1 MKKTAVPSTAPLVLL
16 GLVLSFITGACS
28 QLPGFTP
35 TPGTQPNIDSTA
47 TAGALFNTAVAQTL
61 TAQPTFTS
69 IPASPTAVIPV
80 ASATLPPTEAPT
92 TTATPLPDLTTT
104 PVTAT
109 SGAATATLVPSNLTS
124 TPTLVAGQVT
134 PIWTLAV
141 RTYGTLPPLVP
152 FSHITLINKAK
163 VEAYISLHVD
173 IPEGG
178 NTVIEYPVEGRIKIE
193 APIGVYSYVVW
204 VGGNKMVGNFRLHN
218 NDDLSITI
226 YKDKVVIK

>member
-1 MKKTAVPSTAPLVLL
+1 MKKTAVVL
-16 GLVLSFITGACS
+16 GLIVSFSIGACS
-28 QLPGFTP
+28 QIPGFTP
-35 TPGTQPNIDSTA
+35 TPGTRPNVDSTA
-47 TAGALFNTAVAQTL
+47 TSGALFNTAVAQTL
-61 TAQPTFTS
+61 TAQPTFTAV
-69 IPASPTAVIPV
+69 PATPTAVIPV
-80 ASATLPPTEAPT
+80 ASATLPPTDIPT
-92 TTATPLPDLTTT
+92 TTATLVTDLTTT

-109 SGAATATLVPSNLTS
+109 LVPSNVTA

-163 VEAYISLHVD
+163 AEAYISLHVD

-178 NTVIEYPVEGRIKIE
+178 NTVIEYPVQGRIKIE
-193 APIGVYSYVVW
+193 APVGFYSYVAW
-204 VGGNKMVGNFRLHN
+204 VGGNKIVGNFKLHN
-218 NDDLSITI
+218 NDDLSITL

>member
-1 MKKTAVPSTAPLVLL
+1 MKKIAVVLSL
-16 GLVLSFITGACS
+16 ILSFIIGACS

-35 TPGTQPNIDSTA
+35 TPGTSPNVDSAA
-47 TAGALFNTAVAQTL
+47 TSGALFNTAVAQTL

-69 IPASPTAVIPV
+69 VSATPTAVIPV
-80 ASATLPPTEAPT
+80 ASATLPPTNIPT
-92 TTATPLPDLTTT
+92 TTATATLVTDLTTT

-109 SGAATATLVPSNLTS
+109 GGPATATLVPSNGTA

-152 FSHITLINKAK
+152 FSHITLINKANA
-163 VEAYISLHVD
+163 EAYISLHVD

-193 APIGVYSYVVW
+193 APVGFYSYVTW
-204 VGGNKMVGNFRLHN
+204 VGGNKIVGNFKLHN

>member
-1 MKKTAVPSTAPLVLL
+1 MKKTAVVL
-16 GLVLSFITGACS
+16 GLLLSFIVGACS
-28 QLPGFTP
+28 QIPGFTP
-35 TPGTQPNIDSTA
+35 TPGTQPNVDSTA
-47 TAGALFNTAVAQTL
+47 TSGALFNTAVAQTL
-61 TAQPTFTS
+61 TAQPTFTAV
-69 IPASPTAVIPV
+69 PATPTAVIPV
-80 ASATLPPTEAPT
+80 DSATLPSTDIPT
-92 TTATPLPDLTTT
+92 TTATLVTDLTTT

-109 SGAATATLVPSNLTS
+109 LVPSNVTA

-163 VEAYISLHVD
+163 AEAYISLHVD

-178 NTVIEYPVEGRIKIE
+178 NTVIEYPVQGRIKIE
-193 APIGVYSYVVW
+193 APVGFYSYVAW
-204 VGGNKMVGNFRLHN
+204 VGGNKIVGNFKLHN
-218 NDDLSITI
+218 DDDLSITL

>member
-1 MKKTAVPSTAPLVLL
+1 MKKTAVVF
-16 GLVLSFITGACS
+16 GLILSFIIGACS

-35 TPGTQPNIDSTA
+35 TPGTRPNVDSTA
-47 TAGALFNTAVAQTL
+47 TSGALFNTAVAQTL

-69 IPASPTAVIPV
+69 VPATPTAVIPV
-80 ASATLPPTEAPT
+80 ASATLPPTDIPTTT
-92 TTATPLPDLTTT
+92 TTATATLVTDLTTT

-109 SGAATATLVPSNLTS
+109 SGPGTATLVPSNLTA
-124 TPTLVAGQVT
+124 TPTLVTGQVT

-163 VEAYISLHVD
+163 AEAYISLHVD

-178 NTVIEYPVEGRIKIE
+178 NTVIEYPVEGRIKIA
-193 APIGVYSYVVW
+193 APIGFYSYVAW
-204 VGGNKMVGNFRLHN
+204 VGGNKMVGNFKLHN